1 MERLVMTPG
10 PTQSS
15 EEVRG
20 ALSIKNTNTDLD
32 KDFFKLYNDTCKK
45 AKKLVNS
52 KDSKAIIMLG
62 EAILG
67 LESACASFIE
77 EGDRVLCI
85 DNGIFGRGFGE
96 FTDMYGAETIYFRS
110 DYKRGIDVDEL
121 EKFIDENGPFK
132 LATLVHCETPTGIT
146 NPIEDIC
153 PLLNRKGIISI
164 VDAVSSYGGEFI
176 SMDEWAIDMLIAGT
190 QKCLSVTAGGTLVF
204 LSNRAVE
211 VLENR
216 KSSVRSFYANLKN
229 WLLVMENQKFPYTHS
244 DALINSIN
252 VALDRIIDRADYVQ
266 RHKELAKKVRD
277 VFINSGFNIYANKDY
292 SNTLTAIKMPEGIDF
307 DHMFNYLKDEK
318 NILIGG
324 SIAEFNGKL
333 FRIGHMGENA
343 KDEHIYIVLKALDE
357 YFKHMNLTL
366 EKSLHIEFAK
376 IK

>member
-216 KSSVRSFYANLKN
+216 KSSVKSFYANLKN
-229 WLLVMENQKFPYTHS
+229 WLLVMEN
-244 DALINSIN
+244 
-252 VALDRIIDRADYVQ
+252 
-266 RHKELAKKVRD
+266 
-277 VFINSGFNIYANKDY
+277 
-292 SNTLTAIKMPEGIDF
+292 
-307 DHMFNYLKDEK
+307 
-318 NILIGG
+318 
-324 SIAEFNGKL
+324 
-333 FRIGHMGENA
+333 
-343 KDEHIYIVLKALDE
+343 
-357 YFKHMNLTL
+357 
-366 EKSLHIEFAK
+366 
-376 IK
+376 